1 MTVIMNHIFSGLYRD
16 NLSITAPYLDIS
28 FVSTYLE
35 QKSKLQKHHCAY
47 DLINLIWNN
56 LTFENSVYEN
66 GQNTF
71 KQGRTDEDLYKFYN
85 GCHFTQLFGVIVER
99 QTICSKSH
107 DANQLFVSLGIKLRA
122 P

>member
-1 MTVIMNHIFSGLYRD
+1 MNHIFSGLYRN

-35 QKSKLQKHHCAY
+35 QKTKLEKHHCAY
-47 DLINLIWNN
+47 DLIKVIWNH
-56 LTFENSVYEN
+56 LTYENSVYADV
-66 GQNTF
+66 QNTF
-71 KQGRTDEDLYKFYN
+71 KQDRTDEDQYKFYN
-85 GCHFTQLFGVIVER
+85 GCHFTQLFGVMVER
-99 QTICSKSH
+99 QSICSKKH